1 MRSLLYLCTTLAVI
15 ALATW
20 AYRET
25 HLTQQAMN
33 ERRALDREV
42 AQLSEALRIQ
52 RSEWAYLNRPDR
64 LRVLVDANFDRLP
77 LVPMTADHF
86 GDIGEIAYP
95 LAPVRG
101 TITHSIEVSGAFET
115 LSYNGDDGGTL
126 IALPDTPEG
135 AQ

>member
-1 MRSLLYLCTTLAVI
+1 MRSLIYLCTTLAVI

-33 ERRALDREV
+33 ERRALEREV

-64 LRVLVDANFDRLP
+64 LRDLVNVNFDRLP

-86 GDIGEIAYP
+86 ADIGEVAYP
-95 LAPVRG
+95 MAPVQSS
-101 TITHSIEVSGAFET
+101 ITHSIEVSGAFET
-115 LSYNGDDGGTL
+115 LSYNADARTDAAALVGTEGD
-126 IALPDTPEG
+126 AP
-135 AQ
+135 